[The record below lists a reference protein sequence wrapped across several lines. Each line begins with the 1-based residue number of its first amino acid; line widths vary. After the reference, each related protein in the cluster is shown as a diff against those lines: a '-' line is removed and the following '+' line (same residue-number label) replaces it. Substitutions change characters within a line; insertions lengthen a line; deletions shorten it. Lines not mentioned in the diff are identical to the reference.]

1 MALVSTLQLSNSEG
15 LMKVVVF
22 TGLSHPVIIYPHVHG
37 EPALTAQAF
46 YYLEDLESVAKIRL
60 ETGTPNLSDQE
71 LECLV
76 DNYLFEYSKEHPE
89 ATLTFKISKGKF
101 WEEDFSDFYLGVDQ
115 NHTQSL
121 AVDVMNDPDVQS
133 VNSIDESDQ
142 VDLRDWDIGRNYVAE
157 CFRPYVERL
166 TRTLDK
172 KIKIVAWPS
181 DERDGYMG
189 KLRVIKTGHG
199 LISYSQAMALQNIS
213 IDSIPK
219 IATSVA
225 LEPADSVYLLGSL
238 PIERIQASA
247 KYNPALLSHYY
258 SGLKEY
264 NPLKSFVGFYNV
276 LEYYFEEAPRI
287 LVRTAASER
296 LQLGC
301 VVDLLVSEADI
312 LAFLNGLMRDV
323 YSVICADL
331 VTSSGVAIKGLNP
344 AAGLQAELVRWLY
357 EIRCA
362 VIHSKKTRKGSVTAT
377 FEPYSAA
384 SQELKNAVSV
394 IQWLAVRCIEKDSA
408 LSMSAP

>member
-1 MALVSTLQLSNSEG
+1 MALVSILQLSNSEG
-15 LMKVVVF
+15 LMKVVIF

-46 YYLEDLESVAKIRL
+46 YYLEDLESAAKIRF
-60 ETGTPNLSDQE
+60 ETGTPKLSDQE
-71 LECLV
+71 LEYLI
-76 DNYLFEYSKEHPE
+76 DNYLFEYSKAHPE
-89 ATLTFKISKGKF
+89 AMLTFKISKGKF

-115 NHTQSL
+115 NHTLSL
-121 AVDVMNDPDVQS
+121 AVDVMNDASVQS
-133 VNSIDESDQ
+133 VSSTDENDK

-157 CFRPYVERL
+157 CFRPYMEHL
-166 TRTLDK
+166 TKMLDK
-172 KIKIVAWPS
+172 KVEIIAWPS

-189 KLRVIKTGHG
+189 KLRVIKPGYG
-199 LISYSQAMALQNIS
+199 LISYSQAMALESIS

-219 IATSVA
+219 AATSVA
-225 LEPADSVYLLGSL
+225 LEPADSGHLLRFL

-247 KYNPALLSHYY
+247 KYNPVLLSHYY
-258 SGLKEY
+258 SGLKEH

-301 VVDLLVSEADI
+301 VVDLLVSETDI
-312 LAFLNGLMRDV
+312 LAFLNGLRV
-323 YSVICADL
+323 EAYNAICVDL

-344 AAGLQAELVRWLY
+344 ATELQAELARWLY

-394 IQWLAVRCIEKDSA
+394 IQWLAIRCIEKDFA